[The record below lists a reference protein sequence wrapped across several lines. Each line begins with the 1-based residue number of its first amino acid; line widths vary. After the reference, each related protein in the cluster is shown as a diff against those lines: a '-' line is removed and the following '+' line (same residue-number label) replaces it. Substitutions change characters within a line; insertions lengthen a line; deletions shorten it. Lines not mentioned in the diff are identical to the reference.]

1 MKFLKDIKLYDEFE
15 EFIEDEYNEEL
26 DKIIGKEKKLMN
38 VKDLEE
44 EKNKMEKLREE
55 LDKLK
60 LKEIEMNSKEKD
72 EKDDIKVKG
81 NDDYDDDYDDEQDYS
96 ERCNEDEV

>member
-1 MKFLKDIKLYDEFE
+1 MKDIKLYDEFE

-55 LDKLK
+55 LDELGLEDNEMKNYEEYA
-60 LKEIEMNSKEKD
+60 KEDYKEEDD
-72 EKDDIKVKG
+72 ENDLLDDLDDNKDD
-81 NDDYDDDYDDEQDYS
+81 EM
-96 ERCNEDEV
+96 